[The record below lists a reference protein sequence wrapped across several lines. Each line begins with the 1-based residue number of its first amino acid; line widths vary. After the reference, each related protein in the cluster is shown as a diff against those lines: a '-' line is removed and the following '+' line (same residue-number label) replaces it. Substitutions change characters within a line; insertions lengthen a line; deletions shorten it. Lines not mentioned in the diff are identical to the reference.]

1 MAITFFLIGKGDR
14 LFLLKREEV
23 IAFLILAE
31 FATAYPELSILT
43 HHRQ

>member
-14 LFLLKREEV
+14 FFLNQEEA

-43 HHRQ
+43 HHSE